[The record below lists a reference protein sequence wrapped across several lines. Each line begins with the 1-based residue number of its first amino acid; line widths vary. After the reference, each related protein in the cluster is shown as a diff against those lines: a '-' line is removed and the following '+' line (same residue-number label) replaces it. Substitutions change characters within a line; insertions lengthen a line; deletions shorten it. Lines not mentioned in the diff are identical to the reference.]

1 MTDDMHRIDGP
12 TAAGEP
18 TDYPT
23 GMPNGP
29 IPRTQIP
36 DAVSQSAI
44 PPIASS
50 LAISGDDAGTERH
63 SIDDYTAKMTELIEL
78 MRMIGNDTQ
87 QCEVKECKRRISS
100 TITDTLSA
108 FSNGSG
114 GWIILGLSEK
124 SGFAPVDH
132 FDARAMQE
140 ALSQACEK
148 MTPVVRPVIVTCPFE
163 GANLV
168 FARIDEMLPRDKPCF
183 TTALGPHGGSF
194 IRTGDGD
201 RRMTSYEVDRLIEE
215 HLQPTYDLDIVPGAT
230 IDDLDHALVSGLLAR
245 VREQHPH
252 VFSGSDDA
260 RMLLDLQVLRHDDSD
275 DATVGGVLR
284 PTLAGLLALG
294 RYPQK
299 YYPRLSISIAVFPG
313 IDRDEVFR
321 GDERLVAAKT
331 IVGPIPVM
339 INDAVESL
347 MRWIGAK
354 KPDYPPVVLR
364 EAIANALTH
373 RDYSPDARGTQVRIN
388 VFTNRIEITNP
399 GGLYGTVTHDV
410 LANPHPVTGVPF
422 VSTRNQ
428 FLFTLLE
435 STPYPDG
442 GFVNPEGGDGYQRI
456 AASLR
461 EAGVEPATTRNDINT
476 FTMTITKHRTAAN
489 STPSDISKA
498 IMTVLE
504 RHSAMSIKEIIRE
517 LQLTPLAATSGMRE
531 LIRERRVA
539 KVRLQDDPTQRYRLK
554 SN

>member
-1 MTDDMHRIDGP
+1 M
-12 TAAGEP
+12 
-18 TDYPT
+18 
-23 GMPNGP
+23 
-29 IPRTQIP
+29 
-36 DAVSQSAI
+36 V
-44 PPIASS
+44 
-50 LAISGDDAGTERH
+50 
-63 SIDDYTAKMTELIEL
+63 DDYTAKMTELIEL
-78 MRMIGNDTQ
+78 MRLIGNDTQ
-87 QCEVKECKRRISS
+87 QCEVKECKRKISS

-124 SGFAPVDH
+124 NGFTPVEG

-215 HLQPTYDLDIVPGAT
+215 HLQPTYDLDIVPDAT
-230 IDDLDHALVSGLLAR
+230 TDDLDPQLVAGLLAR
-245 VREQHPH
+245 VREQHPR
-252 VFSGSDDA
+252 VFADRDGIDV
-260 RMLLDLQVLRHDDSD
+260 LLDLQVLRHDDSD
-275 DATVGGVLR
+275 ESEVGGILR

-299 YYPRLSISIAVFPG
+299 FYPRLGISIAVFPG
-313 IDRDEVFR
+313 TSRDDVFR
-321 GDERLVAAKT
+321 GDERLVASKSV
-331 IVGPIPVM
+331 VGSIPVM
-339 INDAVESL
+339 IDDAVDSL

-354 KPDYPPVVLR
+354 KPDYPPLVLR

-373 RDYSPDARGTQVRIN
+373 RDYSPDARGTQVHIS
-388 VFTNRIEITNP
+388 VFTDRIEITNP
-399 GGLYGTVTHDV
+399 GGLYGMVTHDV
-410 LANPHPVTGVPF
+410 LASPHPVTGAPF

-435 STPYPDG
+435 STPYPGG
-442 GFVNPEGGDGYQRI
+442 GFVNRKAATATSASPPRCASRHRAGDHAQRHQHVHDDHHQ
-456 AASLR
+456 AAH
-461 EAGVEPATTRNDINT
+461 D
-476 FTMTITKHRTAAN
+476 AN
-489 STPSDISKA
+489 SSPGDVVKA

-504 RHSAMSIKEIIRE
+504 RHSAMSVKEIMRE

-531 LIRERRVA
+531 LMKEGRVA
-539 KVRLQDDPTQRYRLK
+539 RVKFADDPAQRYRLK
-554 SN
+554 G

>member
-1 MTDDMHRIDGP
+1 MNW
-12 TAAGEP
+12 GEP
-18 TDYPT
+18 A
-23 GMPNGP
+23 GLEASGRRIMGHNGVKE
-29 IPRTQIP
+29 
-36 DAVSQSAI
+36 AAMV
-44 PPIASS
+44 
-50 LAISGDDAGTERH
+50 
-63 SIDDYTAKMTELIEL
+63 DDYTAKMTELIEL
-78 MRMIGNDTQ
+78 MRLIGNDTQ
-87 QCEVKECKRRISS
+87 QCEVKECKRKISS

-124 SGFAPVDH
+124 NGFTPVEG

-230 IDDLDHALVSGLLAR
+230 TDDLDPQLVSGLLAR
-245 VREQHPH
+245 VREQHPR
-252 VFSGSDDA
+252 VFADRDGIDV
-260 RMLLDLQVLRHDDSD
+260 LLDLQVLRHDDSD
-275 DATVGGVLR
+275 ESEVGGILR

-299 YYPRLSISIAVFPG
+299 FYPRLGISIAVFPG
-313 IDRDEVFR
+313 TSRDDVFR
-321 GDERLVAAKT
+321 GDERLVASKSV
-331 IVGPIPVM
+331 VGSIPVM
-339 INDAVESL
+339 IDDAVDSL

-354 KPDYPPVVLR
+354 KPDYPPLVLR

-373 RDYSPDARGTQVRIN
+373 RDYSPDARGTQVHIS
-388 VFTNRIEITNP
+388 VFTDRIEITNP
-399 GGLYGTVTHDV
+399 GGLYGMVTHDV
-410 LANPHPVTGVPF
+410 LASPHPVTGAPF

-435 STPYPDG
+435 STPYPGG

-456 AASLR
+456 AAALR
-461 EAGVEPATTRNDINT
+461 EAGIEPATTRNDINT
-476 FTMTITKHRTAAN
+476 FTMTITKQRTMEN
-489 STPSDISKA
+489 SSPGDVVKA

-504 RHSAMSIKEIIRE
+504 RHSAMSVKEIMRE

-531 LIRERRVA
+531 LMKEGRVA
-539 KVRLQDDPTQRYRLK
+539 RVKFADDSVQRYRLK
-554 SN
+554 C